1 LAAGPAQTAALESGI
16 LATAMKDEP
25 EKPSW
30 RKEHRP
36 AQPASHE
43 PVSRRRTNA
52 GKGTRLKASVARI
65 KPVRRGKTNKPAPIN
80 PAAKPRRMR
89 KNRQTNLIPRNL
101 KPLQGIT
108 LGQNENQAHHFLPN
122 CNSKL
127 PRLFMRQ
134 RGLSA
139 GLKQTW
145 QCFGVKTSV
154 FFQAFS
160 AYSSSVNLTEQMTQL
175 ARQAKSAS
183 RDLARLP
190 AAEKNACLLA
200 MAAALEQNAAVIK
213 QANAFDTEA
222 AAKHGLSAAM
232 LDRLKLD
239 DKRISAMARGL
250 REVAALP
257 DPVGKILDERVRPNG
272 LKLQKISTPIGVI
285 VIIYESR
292 PNVTAD
298 AAALCFKSG
307 NATILRGGREAM
319 NSNQLIAKTMIDAGK
334 QAMAGRATS
343 RAGFPEHAIQVVP
356 VTDRE
361 AIPVLLS
368 LTQYVDLCMPR
379 GGEGL
384 IRAVADCS
392 KVPVIKHYK
401 GVCHVF
407 VDADADLKM
416 AGEIVMN
423 AKVQRPA
430 VCNAMETLLVDK
442 AVAETF
448 LPQVAQKLADKRVE
462 LRCDAVSL
470 GLVQSAIRNPQSA
483 IKSAAE
489 QDYFTEYNDYI
500 LNVRVVDG
508 VRAAIDHINHYGSA
522 HSDSVVTRNEA
533 HAKQFLAEVDSAA
546 VYWNASTR
554 FTDGGEFGMGAEIGI
569 STDKIGARGPMGLE
583 ELTSYKWLGLGN
595 GQLRT

>member
-1 LAAGPAQTAALESGI
+1 
-16 LATAMKDEP
+16 
-25 EKPSW
+25 
-30 RKEHRP
+30 
-36 AQPASHE
+36 
-43 PVSRRRTNA
+43 
-52 GKGTRLKASVARI
+52 
-65 KPVRRGKTNKPAPIN
+65 
-80 PAAKPRRMR
+80 
-89 KNRQTNLIPRNL
+89 
-101 KPLQGIT
+101 
-108 LGQNENQAHHFLPN
+108 
-122 CNSKL
+122 
-127 PRLFMRQ
+127 
-134 RGLSA
+134 
-139 GLKQTW
+139 
-145 QCFGVKTSV
+145 
-154 FFQAFS
+154 
-160 AYSSSVNLTEQMTQL
+160 MTQL
-175 ARQAKSAS
+175 ARQAKAAS
-183 RDLARLP
+183 RELARLT
-190 AAEKNACLLA
+190 AAEKNTCLLA
-200 MAAALEQNAAVIK
+200 MAVAMEQNATAIK
-213 QANAFDTEA
+213 QANTLDMQA
-222 AAKHGLSAAM
+222 AANHGLSSAM

-250 REVAALP
+250 CEVAALP

-307 NATILRGGREAM
+307 NATILRGGREAL
-319 NSNQLIAKTMIDAGK
+319 NSNQIIARTMIDAGK
-334 QAMAGRATS
+334 TALTH
-343 RAGFPEHAIQVVP
+343 FPEHAIQVVP

-361 AIPVLLS
+361 SVPALLS
-368 LTQYVDLCMPR
+368 LTQYIDLCMPR

-407 VDADADLKM
+407 VDAEADLKM

-442 AVAETF
+442 PIAAEF
-448 LPQVAQKLADKRVE
+448 LPQIARMLAEKRVE
-462 LRCDAVSL
+462 LRCDGTSL
-470 GLVQSAIRNPQSA
+470 ALVQSAIGNRQSA
-483 IKSAAE
+483 IKAAAE
-489 QDYFTEYNDYI
+489 QDWFTEYNDYI

-508 VRAAIDHINHYGSA
+508 VKAAIEHINYYGSA
-522 HSDSVVTRNEA
+522 HSDSIVTRNEA
-533 HAKQFLAEVDSAA
+533 RAKQFLAEVDSAA

-583 ELTSYKWLGLGN
+583 ELTSYKWLGIGS
-595 GQLRT
+595 GQIRT